1 MVPPPLAA
9 LVAQTTAGLGLPE
22 LAELALP
29 PREWLKLNVGGEA
42 FKTTRATLTSH
53 PDSSLARM
61 FQRDAALPP
70 AIMEDGVYQVDAC
83 PRAFGV
89 VLNWLRYRR
98 LMLGPAK
105 PEEVVPV
112 ADYFGLGDLNTALQ
126 AHIAKEEEKGSALVE
141 AMEGGVERL
150 EEALQEVRGE
160 LGNFVDKLDDINIEV
175 ASVATNLED
184 LWRIKCEVSSVAA
197 ALGGGSK

>member
-1 MVPPPLAA
+1 MVPPPL
-9 LVAQTTAGLGLPE
+9 VAQTAAGLGLPE

-29 PREWLKLNVGGEA
+29 PRASEWLKLNVGGEA

-70 AIMEDGVYQVDAC
+70 AMMEDGVYQVDAC

-98 LMLGPAK
+98 LILGPAK

-126 AHIAKEEEKGSALVE
+126 AHIAKEEKGSALVKV
-141 AMEGGVERL
+141 MERGVKRL

-175 ASVATNLED
+175 ASMAWGTGVA
-184 LWRIKCEVSSVAA
+184 WGPVH
-197 ALGGGSK
+197 